1 MNCSGGSIP
10 YNNRKFLPITIFLLI
25 FIIISSGTVSAGI
38 NSFDESVRDLAL
50 RHNDGAVG
58 TAMGA
63 ITKLGDGKSA
73 LAIGGFLPDDEARY
87 DAFNTIMTT
96 GITVNIMKA
105 IIGRRRPPGPS
116 DYDHFTTSNS
126 YHAMPSGHTATA
138 FALAAVIAE
147 HYPDYDWL
155 AYTVAGLVGVSRI
168 FEDEH
173 WATDVLAGAAVG
185 YGSARLIDFEIISW

>member
-1 MNCSGGSIP
+1 MNCFGESFSVAGSMFMKIA
-10 YNNRKFLPITIFLLI
+10 IFLLI
-25 FIIISSGTVSAGI
+25 IIIISSGIVSAGV
-38 NSFDESVRDLAL
+38 NRFDESIRDLAL
-50 RHNDGAVG
+50 RNNDGALG
-58 TAMGA
+58 TAMGG
-63 ITKLGDGKSA
+63 ITKLGDGRSA

-87 DAFNTIMTT
+87 DAFNTIVTP

-116 DYDHFTTSNS
+116 DYDHFTTSS
-126 YHAMPSGHTATA
+126 TYHAMPSGHTATA
-138 FALAAVIAE
+138 FALATVIAD

-155 AYTVAGLVGVSRI
+155 AYTVAGLVGLSRI

>member
-1 MNCSGGSIP
+1 MHLI
-10 YNNRKFLPITIFLLI
+10 IVLLI
-25 FIIISSGTVSAGI
+25 FFMISSGTVSAGV
-38 NSFDESVRDLAL
+38 NRFDESVRDLAL
-50 RHNDGAVG
+50 RKNDGAVG
-58 TAMGA
+58 TAMGG
-63 ITKLGDGKSA
+63 ISKLGDGRSA
-73 LAIGGFLPDDEARY
+73 LAIGGFLPDEEARY
-87 DAFNTIMTT
+87 DAFNTIVTT

-116 DYDHFTTSNS
+116 EYDHFTTSS
-126 YHAMPSGHTATA
+126 RYHAIPSGHTATS
-138 FALAAVIAE
+138 FALAAVISE

-155 AYTVAGLVGVSRI
+155 AYTVAGLIGVSRV